1 MTTTIKR
8 QGCFFNP
15 IIGGCCAQRQKA
27 RADPFQQVVSSHII
41 SGNDQHAALLRAI
54 REDGRIM
61 GVRCTECGMVLVPPR
76 IACGQC
82 WADTGEWV
90 AVADRGV
97 VTTFVIVNVPFY
109 GQKVEIPYVLAH
121 VLLDGA
127 DTSIMHLVQGLPPGD
142 VRMGM
147 RVAASWKAPAERE
160 GSLTDI
166 RCFRPSGE
174 PDEPLERF
182 IDKL

>member
-1 MTTTIKR
+1 MSASPPPSCDATGPPVTAVDTHVR
-8 QGCFFNP
+8 LPFRYYAGRFT
-15 IIGGCCAQRQKA
+15 A
-27 RADPFQQVVSSHII
+27 RF
-41 SGNDQHAALLRAI
+41 LRAI

-147 RVAASWKAPAERE
+147 RVAASWKASAERE

-174 PDEPLERF
+174 PDEPLDRF

>member
-1 MTTTIKR
+1 MDASPPASRDATRGPVTAVDTHVR
-8 QGCFFNP
+8 L
-15 IIGGCCAQRQKA
+15 
-27 RADPFQQVVSSHII
+27 PFQYYA
-41 SGNDQHAALLRAI
+41 GRFTARFLRAI
-54 REDGRIM
+54 REEGRIM

-76 IACGQC
+76 ITCGQC
-82 WADTGEWV
+82 WADTGEWI

-97 VTTFVIVNVPFY
+97 VTTFVVVNVPFY

-127 DTSIMHLVQGLPPGD
+127 DTSIMHLVQGLPPGE

-147 RVAASWKAPAERE
+147 RVGASWKPPVERE
-160 GSLTDI
+160 GSLTDV
-166 RCFRPSGE
+166 RCFRPTGE